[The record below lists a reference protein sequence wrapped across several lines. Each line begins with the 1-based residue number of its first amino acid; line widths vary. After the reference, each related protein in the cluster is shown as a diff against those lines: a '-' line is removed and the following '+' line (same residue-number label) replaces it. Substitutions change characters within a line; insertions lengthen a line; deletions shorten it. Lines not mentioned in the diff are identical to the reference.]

1 MEKFKG
7 SIIQWNDEKG
17 FGFVTTDT
25 KSDKI
30 FIHIKSFIKR
40 SRRPELGDK
49 IVYAI
54 IQDEKNRPQ
63 AIQIQFLHEFER
75 EKLRQKKHDQTEDN
89 KSLMAKVVAFPF
101 ILALIILFI
110 LHKITWF
117 VLAFYGLI
125 NIWTYFAYYRDKQA
139 AQKDKFRTPEK
150 RLHLFSLLGGW
161 IGALLAQRTLRHKSQ
176 KTEFRQVF
184 WFTVVIH
191 IVIFSLLLVNG
202 TLASIEQ
209 GILNRL

>member
-1 MEKFKG
+1 MERFKG

-40 SRRPELGDK
+40 NRRPELGDK
-49 IVYAI
+49 VVYAI
-54 IQDEKNRPQ
+54 IRDEKNRPQ
-63 AIQIQFLHEFER
+63 ATQIQFLHEFER
-75 EKLRQKKHDQTEDN
+75 EKLRQKKHDQTEGH

-101 ILALIILFI
+101 ILALVILFI
-110 LHKITWF
+110 LHKINWL

-161 IGALLAQRTLRHKSQ
+161 IGALLAQRILRHKSQ

-191 IVIFSLLLVNG
+191 IVIFSLLLANG

-209 GILNRL
+209 GILNHL